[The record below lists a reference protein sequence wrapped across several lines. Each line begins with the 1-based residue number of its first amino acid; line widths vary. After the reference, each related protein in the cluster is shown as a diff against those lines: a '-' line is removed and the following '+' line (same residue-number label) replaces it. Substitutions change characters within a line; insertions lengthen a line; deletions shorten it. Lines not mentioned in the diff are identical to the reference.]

1 MLLLYAYE
9 TLRCIAEVPVRDQ
22 RHRSPAWGTC
32 TTRLRFGRAWYDTE
46 ESDLDLLVDPSP
58 HTTLMTLAAIQ
69 LDAEH
74 LLGVHVDVLTPNSIP
89 QRIRDRVL
97 LEAIPV

>member
-1 MLLLYAYE
+1 
-9 TLRCIAEVPVRDQ
+9 
-22 RHRSPAWGTC
+22 
-32 TTRLRFGRAWYDTE
+32 
-46 ESDLDLLVDPSP
+46 
-58 HTTLMTLAAIQ
+58 MTLAAIQ

-89 QRIRDRVL
+89 QRYRDRVL